1 VSPSLV
7 PRDQHES
14 AFASILS
21 ELVDRVAGAR
31 AAVLVDSIGETV
43 DYSGRADPFAMR
55 VTAAHWRIVLDQARA
70 QPSLGATQTLAVR
83 AERKSYVVSAL
94 PEGYGLVLVLSR
106 GSSVISYRRA
116 IVACTHRLAKEAG
129 WFSGHPDWSAVDVL
143 TDPQGR
149 PESLRVA
156 NGQRPLEIL
165 GAVVGGLGRGE
176 RSWRVRLDTGREAT
190 LVREPRGARGY
201 WYTDELLG

>member
-1 VSPSLV
+1 VSPSPV
-7 PRDQHES
+7 PRDQRES

-43 DYSGRADPFAMR
+43 DYSGHADPFAMR
-55 VTAAHWRIVLDQARA
+55 ITAAHWRIVLDQVRA
-70 QPSLGATQTLAVR
+70 QPSFAATQSLAVR

-94 PEGYGLVLVLSR
+94 PAGYGLVLVLSR
-106 GSSVISYRRA
+106 GSGVISYRRA
-116 IVACTHRLAKEAG
+116 IVSCAHRLAKEAG
-129 WFSGHPDWSAVDVL
+129 WFSGHPDWSAVEVR

-149 PESLRVA
+149 PEWLCVPS
-156 NGQRPLEIL
+156 GQRPLEIL

-176 RSWRVRLDTGREAT
+176 RSWRVRLDSGREAT

-201 WYTDELLG
+201 WYADEPL